1 MEENNLDDL
10 LDIEV
15 PATAPSVE
23 EEESVMTQAAPAKRT
38 RKKSEPSQ
46 PAKVSE
52 NITVGTKNADD
63 RVRIIIDQ
71 VKGMSNYETV
81 GVNGRIYQIKRGEP
95 VWVPQEVVNVLQDA
109 VMTDTIITR
118 HPITGERVEEVRHF
132 SAIPWRR
139 A

>member
-23 EEESVMTQAAPAKRT
+23 EEPVLTQAAPAKKT
-38 RKKSEPSQ
+38 RKKPEPSQ

-52 NITVGTKNADD
+52 NITVGTENTDD

>member
-15 PATAPSVE
+15 PATTPPVVE
-23 EEESVMTQAAPAKRT
+23 EPALPQAAPAKKVRN
-38 RKKSEPSQ
+38 KKVEPAQ

-52 NITVGTKNADD
+52 NITVGTENTED

-95 VWVPQEVVNVLQDA
+95 VYVPQEVVNVLQDA

-118 HPITGERVEEVRHF
+118 HPITGERVEEVRHY

>member
-23 EEESVMTQAAPAKRT
+23 EEPVMTQAAPAKRT

-52 NITVGTKNADD
+52 NITVGTENTED
-63 RVRIIIDQ
+63 RVRMIIDQ

>member
-10 LDIEV
+10 LAIEV

-23 EEESVMTQAAPAKRT
+23 EEPVLTQAAPAKKT
-38 RKKSEPSQ
+38 RKKPEPSQ

-52 NITVGTKNADD
+52 NITVGTENAVD

-71 VKGMSNYETV
+71 VIGMSNYETV

-95 VWVPQEVVNVLQDA
+95 VYVPQEVVNVLQDA

-118 HPITGERVEEVRHF
+118 HPITGERVEEVRQF

>member
-15 PATAPSVE
+15 PATAPSV

-52 NITVGTKNADD
+52 NITVGTENTED

>member
-15 PATAPSVE
+15 PTTAPSVE
-23 EEESVMTQAAPAKRT
+23 EEPVLPQASPAKKI
-38 RKKSEPSQ
+38 RKKPEPSQ

-52 NITVGTKNADD
+52 NITAGTQNTED

-71 VKGMSNYETV
+71 IKGMSNYETV

>member
-23 EEESVMTQAAPAKRT
+23 AEPVMTQTAPAKKT
-38 RKKSEPSQ
+38 RKKPEPSQ

-52 NITVGTKNADD
+52 NITVGTENTED

>member
-15 PATAPSVE
+15 PATTPSVVE
-23 EEESVMTQAAPAKRT
+23 EPALPQAAPAKRV
-38 RKKSEPSQ
+38 RNKKAEPSQ

-52 NITVGTKNADD
+52 NITVGTENTDD

-118 HPITGERVEEVRHF
+118 HPVTGERVEEVRHF

>member
-15 PATAPSVE
+15 PTTAPSVE
-23 EEESVMTQAAPAKRT
+23 EEPVLPQAAPAKKI
-38 RKKSEPSQ
+38 RKKPEPSQ

-52 NITVGTKNADD
+52 NITAGTQNTED

>member
-10 LDIEV
+10 LNIEV

-23 EEESVMTQAAPAKRT
+23 EEPVMTQAAPAKKA
-38 RKKSEPSQ
+38 RKKPEPQQ

-52 NITVGTKNADD
+52 NITVGTENTED

-118 HPITGERVEEVRHF
+118 HPITGERVEEVRQF

>member
-10 LDIEV
+10 LNIEV

-23 EEESVMTQAAPAKRT
+23 EEPVMTQAATAKKT
-38 RKKSEPSQ
+38 RKKPEPSQ

-52 NITVGTKNADD
+52 NITVGTENAED

-95 VWVPQEVVNVLQDA
+95 VWVPQEVVNVLRDA

>member
-1 MEENNLDDL
+1 
-10 LDIEV
+10 
-15 PATAPSVE
+15 
-23 EEESVMTQAAPAKRT
+23 MTQAAPAKKT
-38 RKKSEPSQ
+38 RKKPEQQ

-52 NITVGTKNADD
+52 NITVGTENTED

-109 VMTDTIITR
+109 VMADTIITR

>member
-10 LDIEV
+10 LNIEV

-23 EEESVMTQAAPAKRT
+23 EEPVMTQAAPAKKT
-38 RKKSEPSQ
+38 RKKPEPSQ

-52 NITVGTKNADD
+52 NITVGTENTED

-109 VMTDTIITR
+109 VMADTIITR

>member
-10 LDIEV
+10 LNIEV

-23 EEESVMTQAAPAKRT
+23 EEPVMTQAAPAK
-38 RKKSEPSQ
+38 
-46 PAKVSE
+46 VSE
-52 NITVGTKNADD
+52 NITEGTENTDD

-81 GVNGRIYQIKRGEP
+81 GVNGRIYQIRRGEP

-118 HPITGERVEEVRHF
+118 HPITGERVEEVRHY

>member
-15 PATAPSVE
+15 PATAPSVTE
-23 EEESVMTQAAPAKRT
+23 EPVLPQSAPAKKT
-38 RKKSEPSQ
+38 RSKKVEQAQ

-52 NITVGTKNADD
+52 NITEDTRKADD

-95 VWVPQEVVNVLQDA
+95 VYVPQEVVNVLQDA
-109 VMTDTIITR
+109 VMTDIIITR
-118 HPITGERVEEVRHF
+118 HPITGERVEEVRHY

>member
-23 EEESVMTQAAPAKRT
+23 EEPVLPQAAP
-38 RKKSEPSQ
+38 Q

-52 NITVGTKNADD
+52 NITEDTRKADD

-95 VWVPQEVVNVLQDA
+95 VYVPQEVVNVLQDA

>member
-10 LDIEV
+10 LNIEV

-23 EEESVMTQAAPAKRT
+23 EEPVMTQAAPAKRT

-52 NITVGTKNADD
+52 NITVGTENTED

>member
-52 NITVGTKNADD
+52 NITVGTENTED